1 MWPFLG
7 LKRWTMTFQV
17 LQVGR
22 NLFPSKS
29 PLLFK
34 LPFVLGRK
42 CDALNWL
49 NTCWSFASRSGLD
62 AWLAIAIFSLMNFL
76 LQISF
81 LLNILPCSDLKIII
95 HFRLPENNLIWI
107 DLALY
112 MYVWVL
118 TVFFLYFLIIFL
130 YSEFL
135 RSFWHQRIYYA
146 TLGSQKHK
154 SLPHYWPVM

>member
-1 MWPFLG
+1 MLWPFLG

-34 LPFVLGRK
+34 LPFVLGRT

-49 NTCWSFASRSGLD
+49 TTCWSFASRSELD

-76 LQISF
+76 L
-81 LLNILPCSDLKIII
+81 NILPCSDSKIII

-118 TVFFLYFLIIFL
+118 EVFFLYFLIIF
-130 YSEFL
+130 YIPNFCGRFDTS
-135 RSFWHQRIYYA
+135 
-146 TLGSQKHK
+146 GSIMPLSVPKNTKVCHIIG
-154 SLPHYWPVM
+154 L